1 MGGTMS
7 KVIDLKMDLPPN
19 AIEMAQRME
28 YLICNRD
35 GKGVANYRR
44 IFGPQWAAALGMK
57 FENLE
62 KKSRELPTKEFKDFL
77 VGLAQRIVPSHE
89 QFVSQLE
96 VAGIEWCLIDD
107 PDNDKTRTFIQ
118 HAPDRLKG
126 SFAIN
131 PHEGLKGVEAAE
143 KAIKEHGFMAMY
155 ATSFLWKIE
164 ASDQHFYPFYAKAA
178 ELKVPVFIYTTM
190 NYNTELSMDIAHP
203 IHIDRI
209 AMDFPKLKI
218 VASSGGWPWVPDLV
232 GVARRHQNVF
242 IDTSSHRPKYIAT
255 PGSGFEMLLQFGNT
269 LLQDQMVFGSGVG
282 DLGLP
287 IGQVIKE
294 MWKLPL
300 KDTVKEKWLYSN
312 AKRLFE

>member
-1 MGGTMS
+1 MS
-7 KVIDLKMDLPPN
+7 KVIDLKMDLPPS
-19 AIEMAQRME
+19 AEEMAQRME

-57 FENLE
+57 FEDLE
-62 KKSRELPTKEFKDFL
+62 KNYRELPAKEFTELL
-77 VGLAQRIVPSHE
+77 VELAQKIVPNPE
-89 QFVSQLE
+89 QFVFQLDE
-96 VAGIEWCLIDD
+96 AGIQWCLIDD
-107 PDNDKTRTFIQ
+107 PDIDKTRTFIQ
-118 HAPDRLKG
+118 HAPDRLKA

-131 PHEGLKGVEAAE
+131 PNEESKGVETAE
-143 KAIKEHGFMAMY
+143 RAIKKHGFMAMY

-164 ASDQHFYPFYAKAA
+164 ASDQRFYPFYAKAA

-190 NYNTELSMDIAHP
+190 NYSTELPMDIAHP

-232 GVARRHQNVF
+232 GVARRHRNVF
-242 IDTSSHRPKYIAT
+242 IDTSSHRPKYLAT

-269 LLQDQMVFGSGVG
+269 LLQDQVVFGSGAG

-287 IGQVIKE
+287 IGQIVKE
-294 MWKLPL
+294 MNALPL
-300 KDTVKEKWLYSN
+300 KDAVREKWLYKN
-312 AKRLFE
+312 ALRLFTEN